1 MPLEKSFFFR
11 EGDRP
16 LYGMLYTPD
25 PGGSPTA
32 PAERA
37 SRGVVICDSLFEENL
52 WSERVDANLARHLS
66 AKGFTVLV
74 FDYFGYGN
82 SVGRSIEV
90 DVESLERD
98 VEDACNLLTSAGINR
113 LSLVGV
119 RWGAALASRAA
130 AARTDVDGLVL
141 INPVRK
147 WKTEFMKALRAN
159 VAGQYAIFKKTA
171 MTREEIIGELTS
183 GGDCVRSGYR
193 MNHIDGYFFS
203 SNFHQQLQNVVV
215 PVELPPHVKS
225 VKVVTIPE
233 KKTSAPTREDKL
245 VGEFQS
251 AGVNC
256 DGITLEDDNAFWIN
270 NDIFTSVAPGLNR
283 EAASFLEDLE
293 DKTTVEKT
301 GLVADPTVFETIS
314 NNGIRETAVSFESSD
329 GVQLFGVLYLPDSGA
344 MKDLSFLCSHGGLIG
359 MNGAFRFNT
368 RAARRFA
375 KDGYPSLCFDPHGMG
390 KSRGPFENA
399 DQLEFFWK
407 FTHGELADDVG
418 DAARYLKNTV
428 GDKQVVAFGVCGGAI
443 TNHIAHG
450 RYDSIDVSLPLSIP
464 VLLPRRSRGGVRM
477 TEGYAKFY
485 LSLYTRK
492 LFNPV
497 AWWRF
502 ATFQS
507 EYKYIFKALRTSV
520 GSVFKRSGS
529 KRSAVKAKG
538 GADDKPSSQSTTM
551 GLGFNDMFL
560 EAYRNIIARG
570 DRIIFFHGGN
580 DNFKYEFFDDFV
592 DKYPKDVEAGKDLV
606 TVKEIEHANHMYT
619 LREWQDEI
627 CDYCLNWAET
637 ACLPKETPA
646 E

>member
-1 MPLEKSFFFR
+1 
-11 EGDRP
+11 
-16 LYGMLYTPD
+16 MLYTPD
-25 PGGSPTA
+25 GDGPAPGDPG
-32 PAERA
+32 RA
-37 SRGVVICDSLFEENL
+37 SRGIVICDSLFEENL

-66 AKGFTVLV
+66 ANGYTVLV

-90 DVESLERD
+90 DVEGLERD
-98 VEDACNLLTSAGINR
+98 VNDACDLLASAGINR
-113 LSLVGV
+113 LTLVGV
-119 RWGAALASRAA
+119 RWGAALACRAA
-130 AARTDVDGLVL
+130 IARSDVDSLLL

-171 MTREEIIGELTS
+171 MTRDEIIEELTS

-203 SNFHQQLQNVVV
+203 STFYQQLQKVAV
-215 PVELPPHVKS
+215 PAELPPHVKS
-225 VKVVTIPE
+225 VKIVTIPE
-233 KKTSAPTREDKL
+233 KKTAAAKREDKL
-245 VGEFQS
+245 ILEFQT

-270 NDIFTSVAPGLNR
+270 NDIFTSVAPGLSQV
-283 EAASFLEDLE
+283 AAGFLEKLE
-293 DKTTVEKT
+293 DEVTVGKT
-301 GLVADPTVFETIS
+301 GDVSEHNGFES
-314 NNGIRETAVSFESSD
+314 FSREGIKETAVSFESD
-329 GVQLFGVLYLPDSGA
+329 KGVQLFGVLYLPDGREA
-344 MKDLSFLCSHGGLIG
+344 RDTAFVFSHGGLIG

-375 KDGYPSLCFDPHGMG
+375 REGYPSLCFDPHGMG
-390 KSRGPFENA
+390 KSRGTFENA

-418 DAARYLKNTV
+418 DAAKFLKEKIGGKTI
-428 GDKQVVAFGVCGGAI
+428 VAFGVCGGAI

-450 RYDSIDVSLPLSIP
+450 RHDCIDVSMPLSIP

-485 LSLYTRK
+485 LSMYTRK
-492 LFNPV
+492 IFNPV

-502 ATFQS
+502 VTFQS
-507 EYKYIFKALRTSV
+507 EYKYIFKALGTSM
-520 GSVFKRSGS
+520 GSVFKRFR
-529 KRSAVKAKG
+529 KKPAVVKSMA
-538 GADDKPSSQSTTM
+538 AESDKPSSQSTTM

-560 EAYRNIIARG
+560 EAYRNIVARG
-570 DRIIFFHGGN
+570 DRMIFFHGGN

-606 TVKEIEHANHMYT
+606 TVKEIDHANHMYT

-627 CDYCLNWAET
+627 CEYCLNWAES
-637 ACLPKETPA
+637 ASLPRETPA
-646 E
+646 Q